1 MNSKSNH
8 PYQHKLAAYH
18 SMINRL
24 INTPMSTADY
34 NKEYNI
40 IKQIAYNNGYDPKLI
55 DKLIS
60 KRLFNKTLQEIYS
73 VIKDTTIQKFKSITY
88 LGENQ
93 AKLTKLLRKQNI
105 NMAYKTNNNLAKY
118 IKNNKGKTNHSNKWG
133 VYKLTCGTCTKGYI
147 GQTGRAFKTRI
158 ADHYSAYINRKN
170 DSTYA
175 NHLIDNNHS
184 FNIDFDILH
193 VENKSLKLDLL
204 ETLEINKYKNSDN
217 LLNDKVDLNS
227 SPLLNIFS
235 QTDATYRDR
244 VRIAVDNDYILL
256 KHTVR
261 NLDIPLEMGVYCAV
275 YGCVGSRESKHR
287 FPNPIKYPE
296 LFKRWILSCGRPEL
310 LERAAMNVYGNCR
323 VCRKHFGD
331 DSFGRNNVL
340 LKTAYPT
347 LYLPEPCE
355 LTISQPPDKNGSI
368 INNISTNAG
377 IVIGESTSTVKQSN
391 SESIGEELC
400 MPSTS
405 RDTFIPTPKAPSNS
419 ESIGEEL
426 CMPSTSRDTF
436 IPTPK
441 APSVKKNILTAI
453 GINKVNKLSPKS
465 KFLYTKACSYRK
477 KLSALSRA
485 HKKLKAKNRLKKPL
499 VDETLQLTSKL
510 DRVRARFFQS
520 QLENIKRKS
529 TGRRYMIDD
538 KVLALALQK
547 QCGSGYR
554 LLSNIFDLPTKG
566 ILQRM
571 LNKVDIKPGLNS
583 AVLELFKAAKLKTT
597 LDKYCI
603 LMFDEISIT
612 PHLQYNAKEDM
623 VEGFEDFGY
632 RSTTKIAD
640 HIQVFMLRGI
650 RSKWKQPLYYNAV
663 TGATKA
669 ADIVRILKLIVAE
682 VEKTGFHIV
691 ATICDQ
697 GSNNVAAITSLIAQ
711 TRRRNLKNQID
722 STDSIFQIGNTR
734 IIPLYDTPHLIK
746 GIRNNLLKHDL
757 CFEINSQKKIAKW
770 DHIYTAYKMDSYIGN
785 IRTMPKLT
793 EYHVNP
799 STIKKMKVSY
809 CSQVFSH
816 SVAQAINLM
825 AFSDDTEWPDYSASC
840 SEYEPNSKSEDS
852 SDADNV
858 APIVSSKKKPIKL

>member
-1 MNSKSNH
+1 MAAMIAQEEEAMDIGTTRIDGGQKRRLEDSSATTSSSGENCDGEEVWMEKEARRARADPNKKKATSVDMEAANDGQDSVKS
-8 PYQHKLAAYH
+8 
-18 SMINRL
+18 
-24 INTPMSTADY
+24 STAAS
-34 NKEYNI
+34 E
-40 IKQIAYNNGYDPKLI
+40 
-55 DKLIS
+55 S
-60 KRLFNKTLQEIYS
+60 KRPKKAS
-73 VIKDTTIQKFKSITY
+73 S
-88 LGENQ
+88 
-93 AKLTKLLRKQNI
+93 
-105 NMAYKTNNNLAKY
+105 TNE
-118 IKNNKGKTNHSNKWG
+118 
-133 VYKLTCGTCTKGYI
+133 
-147 GQTGRAFKTRI
+147 GRSQSAGSSKVEPPTR
-158 ADHYSAYINRKN
+158 R
-170 DSTYA
+170 
-175 NHLIDNNHS
+175 
-184 FNIDFDILH
+184 
-193 VENKSLKLDLL
+193 
-204 ETLEINKYKNSDN
+204 
-217 LLNDKVDLNS
+217 S
-227 SPLLNIFS
+227 SPP
-235 QTDATYRDR
+235 TM
-244 VRIAVDNDYILL
+244 
-256 KHTVR
+256 TV
-261 NLDIPLEMGVYCAV
+261 NIPLEMGVYCAV

-441 APSVKKNILTAI
+441 APSKFTKVADYLFYYVGVKINILTAI

-520 QLENIKRKS
+520 QLENFKRKS

-566 ILQRM
+566 TLQRM

-640 HIQVFMLRGI
+640 HIQVR
-650 RSKWKQPLYYNAV
+650 
-663 TGATKA
+663 
-669 ADIVRILKLIVAE
+669 
-682 VEKTGFHIV
+682 
-691 ATICDQ
+691 
-697 GSNNVAAITSLIAQ
+697 
-711 TRRRNLKNQID
+711 
-722 STDSIFQIGNTR
+722 
-734 IIPLYDTPHLIK
+734 
-746 GIRNNLLKHDL
+746 
-757 CFEINSQKKIAKW
+757 
-770 DHIYTAYKMDSYIGN
+770 
-785 IRTMPKLT
+785 
-793 EYHVNP
+793 
-799 STIKKMKVSY
+799 
-809 CSQVFSH
+809 
-816 SVAQAINLM
+816 
-825 AFSDDTEWPDYSASC
+825 
-840 SEYEPNSKSEDS
+840 
-852 SDADNV
+852 
-858 APIVSSKKKPIKL
+858 